1 MVNNNLFKLLPQYS
15 DQEIVKPT
23 GREHCPFY
31 SYLMRVLASAADS
44 SVMQTRFP
52 FQKYATSKPVAASY
66 PPHVDRRLR
75 PLHIM
80 LRSSV
85 HSGRRHVAGPQYSS
99 CSTSTK
105 LDTGANSSSARCEKS
120 DAGRDENGTRLPD
133 APPCPGIRRAPGSVL
148 APRPGTRARAAPRNP
163 CSRRAP
169 EPVLEARPWCRRR
182 GPRRA
187 REAQARKNE
196 PTELRRSG
204 RSMPD
209 PSTPNTTRR
218 AVAHEAHR
226 CEALV
231 AKTRQET
238 VTLRRRGRRG
248 KEYTHPHGE
257 SPAPRT
263 MSRAEESAHRSE
275 RRGTALVANEDRS
288 GRNAARR
295 TRVGK
300 CCSLLSVHWSSRK
313 AGRACAAAESRRARA
328 WCGARSP
335 TITYQQGR
343 LNPSNLVKAAPNATR
358 PSSQTFL
365 RANTTKPGPHAPAR
379 DTDRAVGTQVR
390 GAPYYAHLLSD
401 RRSHSHSN
409 PPHRAPRSSVPG
421 ASNLSHDTPIP
432 KRARPFALP
441 AADKS

>member
-1 MVNNNLFKLLPQYS
+1 MCYYVQRKRAYIQQRLSGHTPS
-15 DQEIVKPT
+15 
-23 GREHCPFY
+23 
-31 SYLMRVLASAADS
+31 
-44 SVMQTRFP
+44 
-52 FQKYATSKPVAASY
+52 
-66 PPHVDRRLR
+66 HVSR
-75 PLHIM
+75 
-80 LRSSV
+80 
-85 HSGRRHVAGPQYSS
+85 
-99 CSTSTK
+99 
-105 LDTGANSSSARCEKS
+105 
-120 DAGRDENGTRLPD
+120 
-133 APPCPGIRRAPGSVL
+133 

-209 PSTPNTTRR
+209 PSTPKTTRR

-409 PPHRAPRSSVPG
+409 PPHRAHRSSVPHLP
-421 ASNLSHDTPIP
+421 NLSHDTSIP
-432 KRARPFALP
+432 QRARPSALP
-441 AADKS
+441 AADKSCANKYHLVWVGELRWVGKYADRDLLLVKK